1 MRERATLET
10 ERVLLRALAPTEKDV
25 PRSYEGKEGEVEKDP
40 DSLKIPLRW
49 ICRLRLRGMIPRE
62 NETTK
67 RDNLGT
73 GVLIGPRHVLTA
85 AHLLEPFYTASAN
98 QITSIDV
105 MPAYGNGTD
114 RLGTYSMKNPK
125 NLRVAAS
132 WRDASKREADPLAL
146 PQDKS
151 AGNDFGMII
160 LNDDKIS
167 TDKHKSL
174 DGRALGY
181 WGHPTRGNGTVFS
194 PLPAKFLIE
203 PSKPMHTAGYP
214 TNEGKV
220 WSGSGSIFNL
230 LGPKDAPRPAFNH
243 LILKSLG
250 EKAKGISGG
259 PLWIKVNNTR
269 FLTGLNSS
277 VISSRVET
285 IDKQNKKTVSTEWR
299 GSAARL
305 SIGTFEEIVRWMHAD
320 P

>member
-1 MRERATLET
+1 MRERTTLET
-10 ERVLLRALAPTEKDV
+10 ERVLLRSLARVAEAV
-25 PRSYEGKEGEVEKDP
+25 PRSYEGKEGEIEKDP

-49 ICRLRLRGMIPRE
+49 ICKLRLRGMIPRK

-67 RDNLGT
+67 RDNFGT
-73 GVLIGPRHVLTA
+73 GVLVGPRHVLTA
-85 AHLLEPFYTASAN
+85 AHVLEPFYTASAN

-105 MPAYGNGTD
+105 MPGYSNGTD
-114 RLGTYSMKNPK
+114 GLGTYSLNNPR
-125 NLRVAAS
+125 NLRVSAN
-132 WRDASKREADPLAL
+132 WRDTA
-146 PQDKS
+146 S

-167 TDKHKSL
+167 TDKHKGL
-174 DGRALGY
+174 NGRALGY
-181 WGHPTRGNGTVFS
+181 WGHPTLGNCTVFS

-220 WSGSGSIFNL
+220 WSGSGNIFNL
-230 LGPKDAPRPAFNH
+230 LDPKDAPLPAFNH

-250 EKAKGISGG
+250 EKAKGMSGG
-259 PLWIKVNNTR
+259 PLWIKVDNTR
-269 FLTGLNSS
+269 FLAGLNSRI
-277 VISSRVET
+277 ISSRVER
-285 IDKQNKKTVSTEWR
+285 IDKQNKKSVRTEWH